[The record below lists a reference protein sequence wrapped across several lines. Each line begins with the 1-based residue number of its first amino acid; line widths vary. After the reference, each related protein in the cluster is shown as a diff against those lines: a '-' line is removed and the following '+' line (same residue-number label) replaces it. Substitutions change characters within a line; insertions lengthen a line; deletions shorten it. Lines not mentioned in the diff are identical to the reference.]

1 MRRTGFIALLV
12 PIVLIG
18 VSGCLFVDV
27 TMPLDI
33 DLDQTELGD
42 KTGEASSHAVLWAVA
57 WGDAGT
63 KAAAENGDIT
73 VVRHADTKLYSFFL
87 GIYTRRTTVVYGD

>member
-1 MRRTGFIALLV
+1 MRRTGFMALLV
-12 PIVLIG
+12 SIALIG
-18 VSGCLFVDV
+18 MSGCLFVDI
-27 TMPLDI
+27 TMPLDT
-33 DLDQTELGD
+33 DLNKTELGD

-63 KAAAENGDIT
+63 KAAADNGGIS
-73 VVRHADTKLYSFFL
+73 VVRHADTRLYSFFL